1 MVLEL
6 EEALEVVIIRVTLM
20 GVGVEESLVEM
31 IEEEEEEID
40 DGGVE
45 AGIVAAIVAGAVDPQ
60 KVVRDVQEDTNV
72 HL

>member
-31 IEEEEEEID
+31 IEEEEEID